1 MTPVRWRK
9 AGVPDAEALAHLG
22 AATFLTTFAFDH
34 PGQPLIEHLRTEH
47 SVGYYTEKLQ
57 RSDVDIIIGETPL
70 GAPVAYAML
79 CPPEHPDVQQP
90 GDWELKR
97 IYLLPGWQG
106 GGNGAAL
113 MQQAMDVAHKR
124 QASRLL
130 LAVYEVNARA
140 IAFYERNGFVYVGE
154 AVFMVA
160 DVPFRDKVY
169 ARKLDN

>member
-1 MTPVRWRK
+1 MTPIHWR
-9 AGVPDAEALAHLG
+9 ASNPGDEQALSLLG
-22 AATFLTTFAFDH
+22 QATFLNTFAFDH
-34 PGQPLIEHLRTEH
+34 PGGPLIQFLLDLHSTEF
-47 SVGYYTEKLQ
+47 YAEKLANP
-57 RSDVDIIIGETPL
+57 DIDIIIGETPL

-113 MQQAMDVAHKR
+113 MQQAMDIAHKR

-140 IAFYERNGFVYVGE
+140 IAFYERNGFSYVGE

-169 ARKLDN
+169 ARLLDM